1 MRITLAQW
9 RAFCA
14 RSHGDQLYDEDRDL
28 SYPYHL
34 NKVEEV
40 AVRFGFRSRT
50 IRMIC
55 QGHDVIED
63 PKLTPRELL
72 LAGASRVVVNAIM
85 ALSDEPGASRAERK
99 AKTYPK
105 IAKNRRAL
113 IVKLCDR
120 IANVEFGIATGNIAK
135 FTMYK
140 SEFPEFQRQLRNR
153 NDAALEPMWKHLEY
167 LFQNGLELM
176 RSAA

>member
-14 RSHGDQLYDEDRDL
+14 RSHGDQHYDSGL
-28 SYPYHL
+28 SYDFHL

-55 QGHDVIED
+55 QGHDLVED
-63 PKLTPRELL
+63 PKLTARDLL
-72 LAGASRVVVNAIM
+72 LAGASRVVVNAIL
-85 ALSDEPGASRAERK
+85 ALSDEPGANRAERK

-105 IAKNRRAL
+105 IRKDRWAL
-113 IVKLCDR
+113 IGKLCDR
-120 IANVEFGIATGNIAK
+120 IANVEYGIATRNMEK
-135 FTMYK
+135 HLMYLG
-140 SEFPEFQRQLRNR
+140 EFPEFERQLRNR
-153 NDAALEPMWKHLEY
+153 ADVELEPLWQHLEY
-167 LFQNGLELM
+167 LFQNGRRLI
-176 RSAA
+176 RDAA

>member
-1 MRITLAQW
+1 MRITIAQW

-14 RSHGDQLYDEDRDL
+14 RSHGDQQYDSGL
-28 SYPYHL
+28 SYDFHL

-40 AVRFGFRSRT
+40 AVRFGFSSRT

-63 PKLTPRELL
+63 PKLTPRQLL
-72 LAGASRVVVNAIM
+72 MAGASRIVVNAIM
-85 ALSDEPGASRAERK
+85 ALSDEPGANREERK

-120 IANVEFGIATGNIAK
+120 IANVEYGISTGNLRK

-140 SEFPEFQRQLRNR
+140 GEFPEFERQLRNHA
-153 NDAALEPMWKHLEY
+153 DAELEPMWQHLEY

-176 RSAA
+176 RAAA

>member
-14 RSHGDQLYDEDRDL
+14 RSHGDQQYDSGL
-28 SYPYHL
+28 SYDFHL

-40 AVRFGFRSRT
+40 AVRFGFRTRT

-55 QGHDVIED
+55 QGHDVVED
-63 PKLTPRELL
+63 PKLTARQLL
-72 LAGASRVVVNAIM
+72 NAGASRIVVNAIL
-85 ALSDEPGASRAERK
+85 ALSETREERK

-105 IAKNRRAL
+105 IQKNRRAL

-120 IANVEFGIATGNIAK
+120 IANVEYGIATGNIAK
-135 FTMYK
+135 FTMYRG
-140 SEFPEFQRQLRNR
+140 EFPEFERQLRNR
-153 NDAALEPMWKHLEY
+153 TDLALEPMWKHLAY
-167 LFQNGLELM
+167 LFANGLQLM
-176 RSAA
+176 RNAA